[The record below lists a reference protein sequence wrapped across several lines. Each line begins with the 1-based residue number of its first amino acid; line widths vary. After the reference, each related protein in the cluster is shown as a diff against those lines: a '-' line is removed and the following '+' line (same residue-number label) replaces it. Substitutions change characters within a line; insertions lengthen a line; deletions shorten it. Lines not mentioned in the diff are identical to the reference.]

1 MRCRCRASRSAARA
15 RVSRRD
21 VGKALGEAVA
31 RGRSSPEVDAW
42 ASSRRRRSPRIHG
55 RVCSTRCR
63 EDIRD
68 HRPAPVDDFV
78 GLHLHRCPRRLANGA
93 ARGAQDRPPA
103 DPRKRGRE
111 PSTRSSTSGLSR
123 TAPTRSRRY
132 GSSSICRKPDRRGSK
147 VSGTF
152 KAHGELRSARTL
164 ASRCDERLGWRTFCA
179 CVKGARHLQN
189 RSKYTNLGSAGR
201 QTEPANLQ

>member
-78 GLHLHRCPRRLANGA
+78 GLHLHRCPRQLANGA

-103 DPRKRGRE
+103 DPCAAG
-111 PSTRSSTSGLSR
+111 SR
-123 TAPTRSRRY
+123 VLAPRPWDCPGPPRRDL
-132 GSSSICRKPDRRGSK
+132 GIEGVWHPDRRCLAPSRR
-147 VSGTF
+147 
-152 KAHGELRSARTL
+152 AGERTM
-164 ASRCDERLGWRTFCA
+164 ASRFHERLGWRTFCA
-179 CVKGARHLQN
+179 CVKGARHLKN
-189 RSKYTNLGSAGR
+189 SSKYSILGSAGR